1 MATLLERIRL
11 PVLVVGGLALL
22 AAGAW
27 YLVTGE
33 FGLPPRVLLVAG
45 VLLVGIYVAIE
56 PGEVAGA
63 LGARTTRYGAN
74 TVLAVVLFV
83 GILGLANFL
92 SIRYSHRWDV
102 TASGQ
107 FSLSAQTQKVL
118 DGLTQPVHIVAFM
131 TPGEQLT
138 ENTESLL
145 RNYETASGGK
155 LSWEL
160 IDPDANPG
168 LARQY
173 NIRQYNTLVLQQGD
187 KRQDTTSLD
196 EAGIT
201 AALIK
206 LTAAQQPKVYFLTGH
221 GERSPEATGQDS
233 YSQMRQALQND
244 NFQVASLNLLTAQT
258 VPADAAAV
266 IIASPQQPLLPE
278 ELTALNQYLD
288 AAGHV
293 FLLADPRTAEY
304 LAPLLQRWNL
314 SFSGDLVVDLANA
327 LQIGQLAD
335 PRAIVIQ
342 QFGFHT
348 ITRDLARDR
357 TPVLFVEATNLNLP
371 SEQQSGVQ
379 ITRLVETS
387 ADRSWTK
394 KLDAQTIE
402 FQEGVDQRGPLVL
415 AVAVEADAPNAPAPP
430 DRPDAPPAARPKTR
444 AVIVGD
450 ADFPSNN
457 VARPPFFNRDLF
469 VNAVN
474 WLTGSEELASLR
486 ARPPEQRQMFLTGV
500 QRNTIFFT
508 TVLFLPAL
516 VLVAGGLVWWNRR

>member
-1 MATLLERIRL
+1 MAALLERIRIPIL
-11 PVLVVGGLALL
+11 AVGVLALL
-22 AAGAW
+22 AAAAW

-33 FGLPPRVLLVAG
+33 FGIPPRVLLVAG

-56 PGEVAGA
+56 PAEVAGA

-74 TVLAVVLFV
+74 TVLAVVVFI
-83 GILGLANFL
+83 GILGLLNFL

-102 TASGQ
+102 TANRQ
-107 FSLSAQTQKVL
+107 FSLSDQTQKVL
-118 DGLTQPVHIVAFM
+118 DGLTQPVHVIGFM
-131 TPGEQLT
+131 APGEQTT

-155 LSWEL
+155 LTWEI

-168 LARQY
+168 MARQY
-173 NIRQYNTLVLQQGD
+173 NIRQYNTLVFQQGD

-221 GERSPEATGQDS
+221 GERSPEAASQDG

-244 NFQVASLNLLTAQT
+244 NYQVEQLNLLTAQT
-258 VPADAAAV
+258 VPSDAAAV
-266 IIASPQQPLLPE
+266 VIASPQQPLLPE

-293 FLLADPRTAEY
+293 FLLVDPRTAENV
-304 LAPLLQRWNL
+304 APLVQRWNL
-314 SFSGDLVVDLANA
+314 SFSNDIVLDLANA
-327 LQIGQLAD
+327 LQVGQLAD
-335 PRAIVIQ
+335 PRAIVLQ
-342 QFGFHT
+342 KFGFHT
-348 ITRDLARDR
+348 ITRDLSRDSI
-357 TPVLFVEATNLNLP
+357 PVLFVEATSINVP

-379 ITRLVETS
+379 ITRLAETS
-387 ADRSWTK
+387 GDRSWTK

-444 AVIVGD
+444 AVIVAD

-457 VARPPFFNRDLF
+457 VARPPFGNRDLF

-486 ARPPEQRQMFLTGV
+486 ARPPEQRQIFLTGV
-500 QRNTIFFT
+500 QRNSIFFT

-516 VLVAGGLVWWNRR
+516 VLATGALVWWNRR